1 MRETPLTLTLPV
13 TEPVSMLDD
22 DVLTPARAP
31 VNGTTRTSGQ
41 DFEYVHARCRSE
53 NTAAL
58 TG

>member
-1 MRETPLTLTLPV
+1 
-13 TEPVSMLDD
+13 MLDD